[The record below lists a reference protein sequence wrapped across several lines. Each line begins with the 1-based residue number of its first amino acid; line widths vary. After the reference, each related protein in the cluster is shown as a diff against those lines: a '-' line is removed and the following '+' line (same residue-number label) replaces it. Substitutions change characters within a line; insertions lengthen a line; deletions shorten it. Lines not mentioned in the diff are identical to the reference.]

1 MESTFMKHLM
11 KIGWIGLATF
21 MVTLQVQAQK
31 KITEGTISY
40 DIKINTGKS
49 DPQIADMFDG
59 ATSIVYIKGPHTRSE
74 MISSL
79 GTQSTIIDGS
89 TGNVT
94 VLKEYGDQ
102 KYMIPMT
109 PANWKEANKKYDGIT
124 FVMAD
129 EFKTIAG
136 YRSQKAIGA
145 LKDGTKFTVFFTRE
159 LVPENTDFQY
169 ANKGLP
175 GLVMEYES
183 ELGNMKVTY
192 TVADINFNPVSI
204 TKFELPKSG
213 FRIVSY
219 NESKGQGN

>member
-1 MESTFMKHLM
+1 MKKIRTYGLFM
-11 KIGWIGLATF
+11 LALLA
-21 MVTLQVQAQK
+21 VIQVNAQK

-40 DIKINTGKS
+40 DIIINTGKA

-59 ATSIVYIKGPHTRSE
+59 ATSIVYIKGPQTRSE

-79 GTQSTIIDGS
+79 GTQSTIIDAT

-109 PANWKEANKKYDGIT
+109 PANWKEANQKYDGVT
-124 FVMAD
+124 FTMVD
-129 EFKTIAG
+129 DFKTIAG
-136 YRSQKAIGA
+136 YKSQKAIGK
-145 LKDGTKFTVFFTRE
+145 LKDGTSFSVYFTRD
-159 LVPENTDFQY
+159 LVPVNTDFQY

-183 ELGNMKVTY
+183 VLGNLRVTY
-192 TVADINFNPVSI
+192 TVSGISFNPVST

-213 FRIVSY
+213 FRIVTY
-219 NESKGQGN
+219 NESKRTGG